1 MYFGRPKIR
10 SSKTNEITD
19 ISLVGDV
26 FGVHAYS
33 DKKSEVWFARA
44 GLQRGRVPNTLGV
57 HYNVG
62 TPGRSSEMDDLVNNQ
77 ISPIVDFS
85 DEGTVIWGEQTLQ
98 RAPSALQSLHIR
110 RLLIFMRKALL
121 KINRIYLFEPNDPVT
136 WRRVYNLIDPWMAD
150 LLNRRAFYEYL
161 IQCDQDAKSID
172 DAVLNTAER
181 IDRGEF
187 TCRIYIKPTR
197 TLKYFGL
204 EAVITK
210 SSANFKEL
218 LDIRL

>member
-1 MYFGRPKIR
+1 M
-10 SSKTNEITD
+10 
-19 ISLVGDV
+19 GDV
-26 FGVHAYS
+26 YGVHAYN
-33 DKKSEVWFARA
+33 DAKAEVWFAPA
-44 GLQRGRVPNTLGV
+44 GLQRGRIPNTLGV

-110 RLLIFMRKALL
+110 RLLIYMRKALL

-136 WRRVYNLIDPWMAD
+136 WRRVYNLINPWMDD
-150 LLNRRAFYEYL
+150 LLKRRAFYEYL
-161 IQCDQDAKSID
+161 IQCDQDARSID
-172 DAVLNTAER
+172 DAILNTPER

-187 TCRIYIKPTR
+187 TCRLFIKPTR
-197 TLKYFGL
+197 TLKYFGI

-210 SSANFKEL
+210 SNANFKEL